1 MTVIDVQ
8 KDAAALTLTFV
19 AEFDAPVERVWQLW
33 ADPRKLERW
42 WGPPEWPATFT
53 RHELH
58 EGGTVE
64 YHMTGPDGTIAGGW
78 WTVTAVDAPRT
89 LAFDDGFAD
98 DDGRPHPDMPV
109 THAVVTLELV
119 GEGRT
124 RQTLVSTF
132 PTLEALE
139 ELAAMGMEEGMRQAM
154 GQADAILAEG

>member
-8 KDAAALTLTFV
+8 KDTTALTLTFV

-53 RHELH
+53 RHELQ

-64 YHMTGPDGTIAGGW
+64 YHMTGPDGTKAAGW
-78 WTVTAVDAPRT
+78 WTVTAMDAPRT

-109 THAVVTLELV
+109 TRIVMTLEPQ

-124 RQTLVSTF
+124 RQRLVSTF
-132 PTLEALE
+132 PSREALE
-139 ELAAMGMEEGMRQAM
+139 ELVAMGMEEGMRLAM
-154 GQADAILAEG
+154 GQADAILAEA